1 MVGIGVI
8 GYGYWGPNL
17 VRNLASLATAD
28 LRVVCDRA
36 ADRSQK
42 VGRLYPGGALVDS
55 VADVLQR
62 SDVDAV
68 VVATPAD
75 GHFDLARR
83 VLESGRSVFV
93 EKPLARSA
101 AECEELIELAARKNL
116 VLMVG
121 HTFEY
126 NAAVDYVEDLITR
139 RDLGQIYYIYSQR
152 LNLGVV
158 RRDVNALWNL
168 APHDISIALRW
179 LKKEPVRVC
188 ARGYTYLQAGVEDVV
203 YLDLEFADGV
213 AVHIHVSWL
222 DPGKVRRTTV
232 VGSRKMVVYD
242 DASTEAKIQVFDKGI
257 DREPVAG
264 GNPVYGSLG
273 EFDSFGKF
281 QLTQRAGDLLIPK
294 IDFTEPLKRV
304 CSHFVDCVRDGTRPL
319 TDGESGLRVV
329 RILEAA
335 TLSLRQGGIA
345 VELETR

>member
-17 VRNLASLATAD
+17 VRNLASLPDAA
-28 LRVVCDRA
+28 LRAVCDQSEARRA
-36 ADRSQK
+36 E
-42 VGRLYPGGALVDS
+42 VGRTYPGVELTDS
-55 VADVLQR
+55 VEQLLQR
-62 SDVDAV
+62 TDIDAV
-68 VVATPAD
+68 VIATPAD
-75 GHFDLARR
+75 THFELARQ
-83 VLESGRSVFV
+83 VLASGRSVFV
-93 EKPLARSA
+93 EKPLARSSG
-101 AECEELIELAARKNL
+101 ECRQLIDLAASKDL

-126 NAAVDYVEDLITR
+126 NAAVDYVDDLIR
-139 RDLGQIYYIYSQR
+139 QRDLGQIYYIYSQR

-179 LKKEPVRVC
+179 LQKEPVRVC

-203 YLDLEFADGV
+203 YLDLEFDDGV

-257 DREPVAG
+257 DREPVGDSFA
-264 GNPVYGSLG
+264 SLG
-273 EFDSFGKF
+273 DFDSFGKF

-294 IDFTEPLKRV
+294 IDFVEPLKRE
-304 CSHFVDCVRDGTRPL
+304 CAHFVDCVRTGKRPQ

-329 RILEAA
+329 RILEAGSA
-335 TLSLRQGGIA
+335 SLRQGGIA
-345 VELETR
+345 VDLETE

>member
-1 MVGIGVI
+1 
-8 GYGYWGPNL
+8 L
-17 VRNLASLATAD
+17 
-28 LRVVCDRA
+28 
-36 ADRSQK
+36 QE
-42 VGRLYPGGALVDS
+42 VGRLYPAVELVS
-55 VADVLQR
+55 SATEVLSR

-68 VVATPAD
+68 IVATPAD

-93 EKPLARSA
+93 EKPLASST
-101 AECEELIELAARKNL
+101 AECEQLIELAARRNL

-126 NAAVDYVEDLITR
+126 NAAVEYIDDLIAR

-158 RRDVNALWNL
+158 RQDVNALWNL

-179 LKKEPVRVC
+179 LKREPVRVC

-203 YLDLEFADGV
+203 YLDLEFDDGV

-242 DASTEAKIQVFDKGI
+242 DASTDSKIQIFDKGI
-257 DREPVAG
+257 DREPIANG
-264 GNPVYGSLG
+264 APIYGSLG
-273 EFDSFGKF
+273 DFDSFGKF

-294 IDFTEPLKRV
+294 INFTEPLKRE
-304 CSHFVDCVRDGTRPL
+304 CSHFVDCVREGTRPL

-329 RILEAA
+329 RILEAG
-335 TLSLRQGGIA
+335 TKSLRQGGIA
-345 VELETR
+345 VDLETR

>member
-8 GYGYWGPNL
+8 GFGYWGPNL
-17 VRNLASLATAD
+17 VRNVASLPEAQ
-28 LRVVCDRA
+28 LRVVCDRS
-36 ADRSQK
+36 ADRLLE
-42 VGRLYPGGALVDS
+42 VGRLYPGVDLVDS
-55 VADVLQR
+55 VVDVLNR
-62 SDVDAV
+62 SDIDAV
-68 VVATPAD
+68 ILATPAD
-75 GHFDLARR
+75 THFDLARR
-83 VLESGRSVFV
+83 VLESGRAVFV
-93 EKPLARSA
+93 EKPLARSV
-101 AECEELIELAARKNL
+101 AECQQLIELAAQKNL

-126 NAAVDYVEDLITR
+126 NAAVEYVDDLICR

-158 RRDVNALWNL
+158 RHDVNALWNL

-203 YLDLEFADGV
+203 YLDLEFDDGV

-257 DREPVAG
+257 DREPITPDGPA
-264 GNPVYGSLG
+264 YASLG

-294 IDFTEPLKRV
+294 IDFTEPLKRE
-304 CSHFVDCVRDGTRPL
+304 CSHFVDCVRENRRPL

-329 RILEAA
+329 RILEAG
-335 TLSLRQGGIA
+335 TKSLRQGGIA
-345 VELETR
+345 VDIVTR

>member
-8 GYGYWGPNL
+8 GFGYWGPNL
-17 VRNLASLATAD
+17 VRNVASLSEAQ
-28 LRVVCDRA
+28 LRVVCDRS
-36 ADRSQK
+36 ADRLQE
-42 VGRLYPGGALVDS
+42 VGRLYPGVNLVDS
-55 VADVLQR
+55 GVEVLNR
-62 SDVDAV
+62 SDIDAV
-68 VVATPAD
+68 ILATPAD
-75 GHFDLARR
+75 THFDLARR

-101 AECEELIELAARKNL
+101 SECEQLIELAAQKDL

-126 NAAVDYVEDLITR
+126 NAAVEYVDDLISR

-158 RRDVNALWNL
+158 RQDVNAMWNL

-203 YLDLEFADGV
+203 YLDLEFDDGV

-242 DASTEAKIQVFDKGI
+242 DASTEAKIQIFDKGI
-257 DREPVAG
+257 DREPITPDGPA
-264 GNPVYGSLG
+264 YASLG

-294 IDFTEPLKRV
+294 INFTEPLKRE
-304 CSHFVDCVRDGTRPL
+304 CSHFVDCVRENRRPL

-335 TLSLRQGGIA
+335 TKSLRQGGIA
-345 VELETR
+345 VDIVTR